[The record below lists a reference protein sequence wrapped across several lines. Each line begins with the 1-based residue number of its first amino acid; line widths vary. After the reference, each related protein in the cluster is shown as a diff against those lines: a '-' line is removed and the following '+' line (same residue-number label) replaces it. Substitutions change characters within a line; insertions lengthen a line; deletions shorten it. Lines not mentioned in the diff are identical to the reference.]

1 MTPAF
6 VVFNPQRQ
14 CLALRFNVSPVSDCV
29 LSTCAGSEWLFKNKQ
44 HGMLSA
50 AASVGML
57 LLWDVENG
65 FSSIDKY
72 SLSTHVWIKAGA
84 LMANGR
90 WFVFVSFVLVLFRC
104 SCNVCSFLC
113 AV

>member
-1 MTPAF
+1 
-6 VVFNPQRQ
+6 
-14 CLALRFNVSPVSDCV
+14 
-29 LSTCAGSEWLFKNKQ
+29 
-44 HGMLSA
+44 MLSA

-65 FSSIDKY
+65 FSAIDKY

-90 WFVFVSFVLVLFRC
+90 RSSVYLFVWSFDC
-104 SCNVCSFLC
+104 T
-113 AV
+113 